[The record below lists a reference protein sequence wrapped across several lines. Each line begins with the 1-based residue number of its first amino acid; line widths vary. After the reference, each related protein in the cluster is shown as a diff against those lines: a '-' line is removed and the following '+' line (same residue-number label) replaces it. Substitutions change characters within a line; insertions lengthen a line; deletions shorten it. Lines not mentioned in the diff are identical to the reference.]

1 MLGVQALGA
10 TPRGPSPQLSLGAS
24 TTLPGLLTPSRP
36 LGLWPPNLPTA
47 AVSPSGPA
55 RLGRRNALTSSRRAP
70 AWRGW
75 SAARPG
81 LRRMFF
87 CPRVGSASQPS
98 LPARKPTAAPPTT
111 GIPDSHAPGTRA
123 LARAHTHTLTPT
135 RVALVLRSPT
145 DAHMSPHTSRLARN
159 RLNHP
164 ATHLPRNFLERA
176 PVSAPDFLQKQ
187 PPTPAP
193 VCLPPLH
200 YRRELSPLSHDLS
213 HTNPHWL
220 PSAYSMT
227 TTPFKLSH

>member
-1 MLGVQALGA
+1 MGVQALGETQTP
-10 TPRGPSPQLSLGAS
+10 TPRGPSPQLFLGAS
-24 TTLPGLLTPSRP
+24 TTLPGLLTPGRP
-36 LGLWPPNLPTA
+36 LGLWPPDLPTA
-47 AVSPSGPA
+47 AASPSCPV

-70 AWRGW
+70 ACRGW

-98 LPARKPTAAPPTT
+98 LSARKPTAAPPTT

-123 LARAHTHTLTPT
+123 RARAHSHTPA
-135 RVALVLRSPT
+135 RVALVLRSST
-145 DAHMSPHTSRLARN
+145 GAHMSPHSSRLASN
-159 RLNHP
+159 RFKQHHP

-200 YRRELSPLSHDLS
+200 YRWKLAPLSHDLT
-213 HTNPHWL
+213 HTNPLCLQHDHHSL
-220 PSAYSMT
+220 QA
-227 TTPFKLSH
+227 L